1 MIFQNIFLP
10 MDDIRGNGDEYDE
23 DICSQAV
30 VGLLWARMKL
40 KERVTIGIV
49 ASLTG
54 DHHCVD
60 GGIA

>member
-1 MIFQNIFLP
+1 

-30 VGLLWARMKL
+30 VGLLSLWARMKL

-54 DHHCVD
+54 DHHGVD

>member
-1 MIFQNIFLP
+1 
-10 MDDIRGNGDEYDE
+10 MDEIGGNGDEYE
-23 DICSQAV
+23 DISSQAV

-54 DHHCVD
+54 DHHGVD
-60 GGIA
+60 GGIAK

>member
-1 MIFQNIFLP
+1 
-10 MDDIRGNGDEYDE
+10 MDEIGGNGDEYDE

-54 DHHCVD
+54 DHHGVD